1 MRKSSAFLPDVNNLP
16 RLLLMTNRRHRADV
30 RTQHNIK
37 SNGSETTYPALDPH
51 AAFAIVNHAIDP
63 AGNHALQLAQESGLC
78 ALSALVRELLADSL
92 AGCRL
97 CCACDGIKDVE
108 AGYPGVGGGGEG
120 GVEFVEGG
128 DDVVVVCD
136 VVEGEAGELGD
147 LGGGEAGGG
156 EGVVEERV
164 ESGGGAVRGGHGA
177 CGSPFRQR
185 ASEISSP
192 PGDSATCAVAGVT
205 SPGDVALPG
214 YKHLF

>member
-1 MRKSSAFLPDVNNLP
+1 M
-16 RLLLMTNRRHRADV
+16 
-30 RTQHNIK
+30 
-37 SNGSETTYPALDPH
+37 
-51 AAFAIVNHAIDP
+51 
-63 AGNHALQLAQESGLC
+63 
-78 ALSALVRELLADSL
+78 
-92 AGCRL
+92 
-97 CCACDGIKDVE
+97 
-108 AGYPGVGGGGEG
+108 GGGGEG

-177 CGSPFRQR
+177 CGSPVSQR

-205 SPGDVALPG
+205 SPGHVALPG
-214 YKHLF
+214 YKHPL